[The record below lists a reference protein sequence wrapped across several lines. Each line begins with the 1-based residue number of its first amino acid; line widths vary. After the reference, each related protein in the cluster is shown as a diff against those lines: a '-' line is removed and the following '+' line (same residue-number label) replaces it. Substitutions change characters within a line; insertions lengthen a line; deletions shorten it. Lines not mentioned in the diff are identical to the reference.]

1 MTHQTGATGNLQQ
14 RHNENLRMLKRV
26 QKEQGEV
33 LLDSRSKTLNNVL
46 RKNQQLVDSVPESIA
61 DESIKKDFLKQR
73 TNLMIRL
80 IHSELR
86 NKKISEWTM
95 KSLNRI

>member
-1 MTHQTGATGNLQQ
+1 
-14 RHNENLRMLKRV
+14 MLKRV

-61 DESIKKDFLKQR
+61 DESIKKDFLK
-73 TNLMIRL
+73 
-80 IHSELR
+80 
-86 NKKISEWTM
+86 
-95 KSLNRI
+95 